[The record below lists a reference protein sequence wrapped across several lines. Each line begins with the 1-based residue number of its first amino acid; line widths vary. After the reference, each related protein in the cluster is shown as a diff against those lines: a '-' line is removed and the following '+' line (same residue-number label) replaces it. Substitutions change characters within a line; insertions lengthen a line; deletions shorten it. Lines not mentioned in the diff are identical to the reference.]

1 MKGKTPLNRIN
12 RFLISLLILSVGA
25 NCTQAVV
32 LCTGLDGHVAVEIA
46 GHHHGHGDQETEQAS
61 NDSHHGPDEYKT
73 PCHSCVDIPLS
84 PGIVDG
90 LVAQKA
96 PATITL
102 PVGIV
107 LPALDTIDLDYKTH
121 LAAGACPAFTSF
133 YNPLSSIILIV

>member
-12 RFLISLLILSVGA
+12 RFLMSLLILSVGA

-96 PATITL
+96 
-102 PVGIV
+102 
-107 LPALDTIDLDYKTH
+107 LDTIDLDYKTH